1 MNQQELRHFLEKM
14 ASGRQTSQEQDAFN
28 QWVEQCSREA
38 YEQLLNTWEEV
49 VKSHENAAVVDDS
62 LVNKIEAALDRFD
75 EQAAAPEKQRE
86 DEPTVRRA
94 LWPRLAAAASIVLI
108 LSVGAHFLL
117 QKKQISNP
125 AAKNH
130 THDIAPGGNKAILT
144 LANGTKI
151 VLDNEK
157 NGTIANQGGT
167 AVNKNG
173 DGQLVYNAQQ
183 STPGTQTNAYDTL
196 TTPRSGV
203 YHITL
208 ADGSKVWLNSAT
220 SIRYPA
226 AFSGKY
232 RTVELLYGEAFF
244 DVRHDGKMPF
254 RVKTASQTTEDIG
267 TLFDVNAYKDE
278 PLIKTTL
285 VEGAVSVAQGTETAV
300 LKPGQQARIL
310 ADGAGQKIRIVNNID
325 TDEIMA
331 WKNGLFQFT
340 NADIKTIM
348 RQLARWYDVDVV
360 YEGKVTTRL
369 FTGDIHRNINASE
382 AMQILTYLKINY
394 RIVDKKIIITSNKT
408 DN

>member
-1 MNQQELRHFLEKM
+1 MNPQELRHFLQKM
-14 ASGRQTSQEQDAFN
+14 ASGRQTSQEQEAFN
-28 QWVEQCSREA
+28 QWVEQCSREE
-38 YEQLLNTWEEV
+38 YGQMLNTWAELV
-49 VKSHENAAVVDDS
+49 NSHENTGIVDDS
-62 LVNKIEAALDRFD
+62 VVNKIEAALDQFD
-75 EQAAAPEKQRE
+75 EQATALEKQPE
-86 DEPTVRRA
+86 NEPTVRRA

-108 LSVGAHFLL
+108 LSVGAHYLL
-117 QKKQISNP
+117 QKKQVDRSV
-125 AAKNH
+125 AKNH

-157 NGTIANQGGT
+157 DGTIASQNGT
-167 AVNKNG
+167 AVNKSG

-183 STPGTQTNAYDTL
+183 SSSGTPVNAYDTL

-208 ADGSKVWLNSAT
+208 VDGSKVWLNSAT

-226 AFSGKY
+226 TFGGKY

-244 DVRHDGKMPF
+244 DVKHDGKMPF
-254 RVKTASQTTEDIG
+254 RVKTGGQITEDIG
-267 TLFDVNAYKDE
+267 TLFDINDYKDE
-278 PLIKTTL
+278 PLVKTTL
-285 VEGAVSVAQGTETAV
+285 IEGGISVARGGELAV
-300 LKPGQQARIL
+300 LKPGEQAQIN
-310 ADGAGQKIRIVNNID
+310 AEGTGQKIRVVNNVD

-331 WKNGLFQFT
+331 WKNGLLQFT
-340 NADIKTIM
+340 NADIRTIM

-360 YEGKVTTRL
+360 YEGKVTQRL